1 MDLFP
6 FEKLLVRKFIFQPIF
21 AIRVRGAQV
30 KPKEKVQTLAGLRG
44 PELGPRKIGMSRGQ
58 YGNQILGVGG
68 MLGRR
73 EEALPGSFWPLPA
86 GNRNLFSVRVSS
98 FAAAALSLERPA
110 RLSSGRF

>member
-68 MLGRR
+68 RRPFLGASGPYLLGI
-73 EEALPGSFWPLPA
+73 ETFSQLGSHLLQLQHLA
-86 GNRNLFSVRVSS
+86 
-98 FAAAALSLERPA
+98 
-110 RLSSGRF
+110 